1 MVFQKEMYERRN
13 ESHDGFLHV
22 ASRRTS
28 DEGPTTHK
36 AKHLVASKNEE
47 KKKNR
52 IKFE

>member
-13 ESHDGFLHV
+13 ESHYGFLHV

-36 AKHLVASKNEE
+36 AKDLVASKNEE